1 MNCAQRAPVAS
12 TACDAA
18 ELSES
23 AESDMYFLHES
34 RDEFEYHQAVNVPQT
49 DRWSLR
55 NGKRRAASSTGA
67 GGSSPTK

>member
-1 MNCAQRAPVAS
+1 MKCPLASLQQRR
-12 TACDAA
+12 CDAV
-18 ELSES
+18 EPS
-23 AESDMYFLHES
+23 ESDMYFLHES

-55 NGKRRAASSTGA
+55 NGKRRAANSTGA